1 MARTGSAHASGRE
14 KRIGKRGRK
23 QCKNIVNKTRIA
35 EKLYLNG
42 RLVLPHPCRFFMIY
56 RLLPNEE
63 WGTLNPH
70 NPFIVFVSSP
80 VFPSPSWFRDS
91 VRNTP
96 TFFSTDRAPGEG
108 DSTTELVFFISFLL
122 GILYPHLFGR
132 FGRFVWVWASDVC
145 SILRQIRSTRFI
157 SVTLSFF
164 SLQFSELGN
173 LKYLRPAWPQ

>member
-108 DSTTELVFFISFLL
+108 DSTTELVFFYLVSFRYFVSSLIWEVWPL
-122 GILYPHLFGR
+122 CMSVGLWRVLYI
-132 FGRFVWVWASDVC
+132 ASD
-145 SILRQIRSTRFI
+145 SINQVYFGYFLFLFI
-157 SVTLSFF
+157 AVFRAR
-164 SLQFSELGN
+164 E
-173 LKYLRPAWPQ
+173 P